1 MHNPSLYENRITVLK
16 NVYGKRRQMCFLILN
31 KEHTTYFTVECALK
45 IFPTSVL
52 FLAILLLFLPMF
64 SLSPLN
70 PRNFLLLQ
78 LVQHVL

>member
-52 FLAILLLFLPMF
+52 
-64 SLSPLN
+64 S
-70 PRNFLLLQ
+70 
-78 LVQHVL
+78 